1 MFLSRLRLNRS
12 RAATL
17 WAANPYR
24 VHQRLRMAFPA
35 EPRLLFRVE
44 DLPNNS
50 GTQILI
56 QSHSQPDWSAFV
68 EFPILLT
75 PPEHKAFEPTLESGR
90 RYRFRLLANP
100 TVKKKSPDG
109 KPVRLSLFKDD
120 EQRAWV
126 TRKLAEAGAEAVTFM
141 AMPRGLQRSR
151 KNPQKEERTQT
162 HFAVLFE
169 GILQVTDP
177 AKLRAAVETGIGSAK
192 GYGFGLLSLAPA

>member
-1 MFLSRLRLNRS
+1 MVLSRLRLNRS

-17 WAANPYR
+17 WAANLYR
-24 VHQRLRMAFPA
+24 VHQRLRMAFSA

-44 DLPNNS
+44 DLPNNA

-56 QSHSQPDWSAFV
+56 QSHIQPNWSAFE
-68 EFPILLT
+68 EFPVLLT
-75 PPEHKAFEPTLESGR
+75 PPEHKVFEPILEVGR

-109 KPVRLSLFKDD
+109 RKVRLSLFKDD
-120 EQRAWV
+120 EQRTWL
-126 TRKLAEAGAEAVTFM
+126 TRKLAEAGAKPVTFM
-141 AMPRGLQRSR
+141 AMPRGLQHSH
-151 KNPQKEERTQT
+151 KSPQKDERTQA

-177 AKLRAAVETGIGSAK
+177 AQLNEAIVNGVGSAK